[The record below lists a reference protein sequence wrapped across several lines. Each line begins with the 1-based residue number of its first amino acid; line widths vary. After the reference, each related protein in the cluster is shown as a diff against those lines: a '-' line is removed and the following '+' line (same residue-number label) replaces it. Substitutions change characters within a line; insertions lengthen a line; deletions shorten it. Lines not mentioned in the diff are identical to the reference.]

1 MKHKSALILST
12 AIAIFSLQSY
22 AADNLCDVNIE
33 KIDEALLTAGQ
44 NLGGGATNNLKQT
57 KKEAMEAKKAGDI
70 DKCVGLTQ
78 RALVGA
84 ENTSMGAGG
93 GNK

>member
-12 AIAIFSLQSY
+12 AISIFSLQSH
-22 AADNLCDVNIE
+22 AADTLCDVNLQ
-33 KIDEALLTAGQ
+33 KIDKILNMAGQ
-44 NLGGGATNNLKQT
+44 NFGKDVTNNLKQT

-78 RALVGA
+78 RALSSA
-84 ENTSMGAGG
+84 ENTSMGGG
-93 GNK
+93 GTK